1 MYALFISELASV
13 WIEIFGAICVLSIG
27 WLWGRWRSGV
37 AWKQKRF
44 TNRVVLSLNSLT
56 YQEVESEGKTTKK
69 PVLQL
74 RTIFERDAI
83 YVFQNEIMAE
93 ILNKCIK
100 KVEPSDCL
108 VHFAK
113 EDSWYML
120 NAILNQICERF
131 ADGLLKK
138 DMGMPIETRWYTFCM
153 TYELEGSIRT
163 HKPRVMM
170 MEKEAFDN
178 FPDDDPKNF
187 VLEAETHTT
196 RVKTL
201 QHLKK
206 QRQKY
211 PHLFMDIQLS
221 F

>member
-1 MYALFISELASV
+1 MFLLFLAKLADV
-13 WIEIFGAICVLSIG
+13 WVEIFAAICVLSIG
-27 WLWGRWRSGV
+27 WLWGRWRSGL

-56 YQEVESEGKTTKK
+56 HEEVEEKGQKVNK
-69 PVLQL
+69 PKLQL

-100 KVEPSDCL
+100 KVQPSDCL
-108 VHFAK
+108 VHFDSQ
-113 EDSWYML
+113 DSWYML
-120 NAILNQICERF
+120 NAILNQIGERF
-131 ADGLLKK
+131 SDGLLKK
-138 DMGMPIETRWYTFCM
+138 DMGMPVETRWYTFCM
-153 TYELEGSIRT
+153 TYELDGSIRT

-170 MEKEAFDN
+170 MEKEAFEN
-178 FPDDDPKNF
+178 FPDESPDGF
-187 VLEAETHTT
+187 ILEAETHKT

-201 QHLKK
+201 QHLKRQK
-206 QRQKY
+206 QKY